1 MIDILNSSFTDFPLK
16 KLPPETDFFFKEDP
30 RGRPLGTIQAIVMR
44 MRTSHKLKMQK
55 NIASMSLTI
64 MVGDFQPR
72 N

>member
-1 MIDILNSSFTDFPLK
+1 MWYLTLPLPISPWK

-30 RGRPLGTIQAIVMR
+30 RGSLLGTIQAIVMR

-64 MVGDFQPR
+64 LVGDFQPR